1 MTNHYRVE
9 LERVIDAHDA
19 DEGMSVSRWTA
30 NLTAAIARARAL
42 LAQPEPEGP
51 SEDELIEYWYEDCE
65 GEGDKGILRF
75 ARYIRR
81 TNHPEENK

>member
-1 MTNHYRVE
+1 MPETNFRALCAE
-9 LERVIDAHDA
+9 LVRTSELPSPTEFFELR
-19 DEGMSVSRWTA
+19 R
-30 NLTAAIARARAL
+30 RARTAL
-42 LAQPEPEGP
+42 NQPEPEGS

-65 GEGDKGILRF
+65 GEGDEGILRF

>member
-1 MTNHYRVE
+1 MTDTFRA
-9 LERVIDAHDA
+9 LC
-19 DEGMSVSRWTA
+19 A
-30 NLTAAIARARAL
+30 NLTAALNDWQCETGDDRYAALINRTRAA
-42 LAQPEPEGP
+42 LAQPEPEGS

-65 GEGDKGILRF
+65 GEGDEGILRF

>member
-1 MTNHYRVE
+1 MTDTFRALCAE
-9 LERVIDAHDA
+9 L
-19 DEGMSVSRWTA
+19 
-30 NLTAAIARARAL
+30 LAAMQTDNWEECEEVWARAEAA
-42 LAQPEPEGP
+42 LAQPEPEGS

-65 GEGDKGILRF
+65 GEGDEGILRF